1 MTEFP
6 GFTTRTEPLRFEF
19 FFDRLDT
26 CRRKGRGFSLF
37 HADAQSVADFSS
49 GCQQRGLAPR
59 IVQLSSIQ
67 ADEVDP
73 AEETAA
79 APFVI
84 LIQDLEYAD
93 FLEIA
98 SRVADRLV
106 FPLWYRRI
114 PICFFSLLGR
124 EAYDPRSISG
134 EDLHRDLPGVLRRL
148 LAEQVHT
155 LLERS
160 NYQIPSPDLLT
171 RGERAPETL
180 FTPIEEKMR
189 AAFEAHGLAFQP
201 QVRLGRQTV
210 DFLVDIQGS
219 KVVVEC
225 ESNAYPASDTSSHGA
240 KGLARGGYPV
250 CTFSAAQIESD
261 VEKCIQAV
269 QSAVQ
274 YRTLPSY
281 GLDKDLDPSQLAAV
295 NAASGPVRVLA
306 PAGSGKTRTLV
317 NRILHLLN
325 QGIAPDRILALAFN
339 KKARDE
345 MQERLERRASA
356 ERGLEIRT
364 FHSFGYEIVRE
375 ALGWSF
381 GAAAQKQTARALL
394 RSAIQEHTQ
403 LPALRDRDPLDTF
416 MAGLRKAKM
425 ELPELSTVTVEY
437 GDRAYPLE
445 PIFHSYVKKQMS
457 ASFVDFDD
465 MIYMAVRL
473 LLENSA
479 LRRTYQSRFEY
490 VLIDEFQDLNEAQLL
505 LLQIISLPEN
515 NVFAVGDDDQ
525 MIYGFRGA
533 DVKHIVE
540 FEKRFPVTSTYVLNT
555 NYRSSQM
562 IIRHA
567 GWLVSHNQDRVPK
580 DMQPGND
587 ARSGRF
593 EVSGHESLLEQAK
606 YAAAW
611 LLAHKEK
618 NRLNWRDY
626 AILYRYH
633 AYQFPVAVMLDALG
647 IPHTPVAT
655 QQLFQTSVGM
665 DVHAYLQVILFPKEA
680 SASDFERILRR
691 PNKFITN
698 QLIAQAKDWFSFI
711 RLPQLPAQREWEH
724 KALAEFIG
732 LISRYSEIARVGQVS
747 AADFL
752 QQLKTEFGLGDYYR
766 EQSRLTDDLDQ
777 ASDEGLLDVI
787 IAMAGNYKTPVEFL
801 KYIDKSIRD
810 QAGEGEARSGSE
822 NPDRAAAEENQVY
835 LSTIHR
841 AKGREFRNVVY
852 FNLSQATDP
861 AQDSFIEEERRVVYV
876 GATRAK
882 DDLLITFTSG
892 RPSVFLQEMALNPRY
907 REIDHDGLQHE
918 LASARLRL
926 ERARI
931 VLRQLEEKKLSQF
944 ALVRGVQTSFQG
956 PSKLPDRYARADL
969 FFRVAQTGFQ
979 RSSRLPGWLQ
989 SLIYWF
995 QIWRIDRVLKRVDD
1009 IEAEIRA
1016 HREQTIIHLE
1026 KEIDAL
1032 QEEEKMR
1039 SALFGFRPS

>member
-1 MTEFP
+1 MIEFP
-6 GFTTRTEPLRFEF
+6 GFATRTGPLHFEF

-26 CRRKGRGFSLF
+26 CLRKGRGFSLY

-49 GCQQRGLAPR
+49 ACQQRGLAPQ

-67 ADEVDP
+67 ADDADP
-73 AEETAA
+73 AEGTS
-79 APFVI
+79 APPLVI
-84 LIQDLEYAD
+84 LIQDLEYTD

-114 PICFFSLLGR
+114 PICFFSMLGR
-124 EAYDPRSISG
+124 EAYDPLPIRG
-134 EDLHRDLPGVLRRL
+134 EDLHRDLSGVLRRL
-148 LAEQVHT
+148 LAEQVRT

-160 NYQIPSPDLLT
+160 NYQIPSPDLLVS
-171 RGERAPETL
+171 GDLAPEIL
-180 FTPIEEKMR
+180 FTPIEERMR
-189 AAFEAHGLAFQP
+189 AALEAHDLAFQP

-210 DFLVDIQGS
+210 DFLVDVQGS

-225 ESNAYPASDTSSHGA
+225 ESNPYHESGTSNNGA
-240 KGLARGGYPV
+240 KVLSRGGYPV
-250 CTFSAAQIESD
+250 CAFSAAQVESD

-281 GLDKDLDPSQLAAV
+281 SMDKDLDPSQQAAV

-325 QGIAPDRILALAFN
+325 QGIAPERILALAFN

-356 ERGLEIRT
+356 GQGLEIRT

-375 ALGWSF
+375 ALGWTF
-381 GAAAQKQTARALL
+381 GAAAQKQTVRTLL
-394 RSAIQEHTQ
+394 RSAILEHTQ
-403 LPALRDRDPLDTF
+403 LPALRDRDPLDAF
-416 MAGLRKAKM
+416 LAGLRKAKM

-437 GDRAYPLE
+437 GDRVYPLE

-490 VLIDEFQDLNEAQLL
+490 VLVDEFQDLNEAQLL

-540 FEKRFPVTSTYVLNT
+540 FEKRFPVAATYVLNT
-555 NYRSSQM
+555 NYRSSRM

-567 GWLVSHNQDRVPK
+567 GWLVAHNQDRVPK
-580 DMQPGND
+580 DMQPGSE
-587 ARSGRF
+587 ARPGRF
-593 EVSGHESLLEQAK
+593 EVSGHDSLLEQAR
-606 YAAAW
+606 YAANW
-611 LLAHKEK
+611 LATHKEQ

-647 IPHTPVAT
+647 IPHTPVAS

-680 SASDFERILRR
+680 NASDFERILRR
-691 PNKFITN
+691 PNKFLTN
-698 QLIAQAKDWFSFI
+698 QLIAQSKDWYSFL
-711 RLPQLPAQREWEH
+711 RLPQLPNQRDWER
-724 KALAEFIG
+724 KTLADFIG
-732 LISRYSEIARVGQVS
+732 LISRFSEIARVGQVS
-747 AADFL
+747 SADFL
-752 QQLKTEFGLGDYYR
+752 QLLKTEFGLGDFYR

-777 ASDEGLLDVI
+777 ASDEGLLDVM

-810 QAGEGEARSGSE
+810 QDGEAETKSGNE
-822 NPDRAAAEENQVY
+822 NPDPEKADDNQVF

-852 FNLSQATDP
+852 FNLSQTSADP
-861 AQDSFIEEERRVVYV
+861 TQVTFLEEERRVVYV

-892 RPSVFLQEMALNPRY
+892 RPSAFLREMALHPRY
-907 REIDHDGLQHE
+907 RDVDDDDLQQA
-918 LASARLRL
+918 LTSARLRL
-926 ERARI
+926 ERAR
-931 VLRQLEEKKLSQF
+931 VYLRQLEEKKRSQI
-944 ALVRGVQTSFQG
+944 ALFRGLTKPPEGSRKSSGWSQWLLHKFQ
-956 PSKLPDRYARADL
+956 L
-969 FFRVAQTGFQ
+969 
-979 RSSRLPGWLQ
+979 
-989 SLIYWF
+989 
-995 QIWRIDRVLKRVDD
+995 WRIDRALKR
-1009 IEAEIRA
+1009 IESSEAQIRA
-1016 HREQTIIHLE
+1016 HREQTIIPLE
-1026 KEIDAL
+1026 GEINAM

-1039 SALFGFRPS
+1039 SALLGVRQS